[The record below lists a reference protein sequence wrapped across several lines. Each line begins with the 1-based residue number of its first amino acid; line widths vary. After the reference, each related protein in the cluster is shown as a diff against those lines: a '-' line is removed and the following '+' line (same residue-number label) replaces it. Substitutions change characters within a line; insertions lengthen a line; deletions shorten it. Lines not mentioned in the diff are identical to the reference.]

1 VTIELE
7 RSGIT
12 QRNRLTLADG
22 VRLNVEV
29 TGPADAPVTVL
40 LVHGWTCS
48 TRSWHNQVEGLPQI
62 LGEDAVRVVTYDHR
76 GHGRSDAAPAGT
88 TRLEQLADD
97 LVTVL
102 DEVVGEGPVVY
113 AGHSMGGMTLM
124 AAADRRPDLF
134 GSRIRAAALVSTT
147 SGHLTEGALGLPT
160 RFDPAAVRIAPRVL
174 NAVGR
179 RIDRRDAR
187 RAVAQEAEAEAAVAR
202 EAESRAREAEA
213 AAQAAEAAEA
223 VEMGALA
230 GEAAGSRGRVAG
242 ARARAAAAAA
252 GAQAA
257 ARRAAVVAAGLQRPA
272 LRQVVFGKKPDP
284 AEVELFMADLAVVP
298 GASYGGFFETML
310 EHDRGQALKVL
321 EELPV
326 EIMHG
331 TRDRLLPPRHAN
343 RIAAQLPSARLWIYP
358 GAGHMLMQ
366 ERPRDVT
373 HRLAS
378 LARKV
383 R

>member
-1 VTIELE
+1 MTIELE
-7 RSGIT
+7 RSGVT
-12 QRNRLTLADG
+12 TSDG

-62 LGEDAVRVVTYDHR
+62 LGRDAVRVVTYDHR
-76 GHGRSDAAPAGT
+76 GHGRSDAAPAGS

-102 DEVVGEGPVVY
+102 DEVVGDGPVVY

-124 AAADRRPDLF
+124 AAADQYPELF
-134 GSRIRAAALVSTT
+134 GPRIRAAALVSTT
-147 SGHLTEGALGLPT
+147 SGHLTEGALGIPA
-160 RFDPAAVRIAPRVL
+160 RFDPTAARIAPRIL

-179 RIDRRDAR
+179 RIDRR
-187 RAVAQEAEAEAAVAR
+187 
-202 EAESRAREAEA
+202 A
-213 AAQAAEAAEA
+213 AAQAAAEAAEVA
-223 VEMGALA
+223 GRAAERARVAGDVRSAARLAQVARRAGALA
-230 GEAAGSRGRVAG
+230 
-242 ARARAAAAAA
+242 AR
-252 GAQAA
+252 
-257 ARRAAVVAAGLQRPA
+257 LQRPA
-272 LRQVVFGKKPDP
+272 LKQVVFGKNADP
-284 AEVELFMADLAVVP
+284 AEVDLFMEDLAVVP
-298 GASYGGFFETML
+298 GPSYGGFFETML
-310 EHDRGQALKVL
+310 QHDRGHALKVL
-321 EELPV
+321 DQLPV

-343 RIAAQLPSARLWIYP
+343 RIAAELPTARLWLYP

-378 LARKV
+378 LARKASA
-383 R
+383 

>member
-1 VTIELE
+1 MTIQLE
-7 RSGIT
+7 RSGVT
-12 QRNRLTLADG
+12 TPDG

-76 GHGRSDAAPAGT
+76 GHGRSDAAPAGS
-88 TRLEQLADD
+88 TRLDQLADD
-97 LVTVL
+97 LVMVL
-102 DEVVGEGPVVY
+102 DEVVGDGPVVY

-124 AAADRRPDLF
+124 AAADRYPELF

-147 SGHLTEGALGLPT
+147 SGHLTEGALGIPA
-160 RFDPAAVRIAPRVL
+160 RFDPTAARIAPRVL

-179 RIDRRDAR
+179 RIDRQAAR
-187 RAVAQEAEAEAAVAR
+187 RTEAA
-202 EAESRAREAEA
+202 
-213 AAQAAEAAEA
+213 
-223 VEMGALA
+223 G
-230 GEAAGSRGRVAG
+230 GEAATAAGGSSHGAAGGDAASHGTGGAAEGGLRSAAGAGPRAAGGGAASARGQAAARLAGAARRAG
-242 ARARAAAAAA
+242 ARAAL
-252 GAQAA
+252 
-257 ARRAAVVAAGLQRPA
+257 LQRPA
-272 LRQVVFGKKPDP
+272 LKQVVFGKKVDP
-284 AEVELFMADLAVVP
+284 AEVELFLEDLAVVP

-310 EHDRGQALKVL
+310 EHDRGDALKVL
-321 EELPV
+321 EQLPV

-343 RIAAQLPSARLWIYP
+343 RMAAQLPTARLWIYP

-378 LARKV
+378 LARKASA
-383 R
+383 

>member
-1 VTIELE
+1 MTIQLE
-7 RSGIT
+7 RSGVT
-12 QRNRLTLADG
+12 TPDG

-29 TGPADAPVTVL
+29 AGPADAPVTVL

-48 TRSWHNQVEGLPQI
+48 TRSWHNQVESLPQI
-62 LGEDAVRVVTYDHR
+62 LGPDAVRVVTYDHR

-88 TRLEQLADD
+88 TRLDQLADD
-97 LVTVL
+97 LATVL
-102 DEVVGEGPVVY
+102 DEVVGAGPVVY

-124 AAADRRPDLF
+124 AAADRRPELF

-147 SGHLTEGALGLPT
+147 CGHLTEGALGLPT
-160 RFDPAAVRIAPRVL
+160 RFDPAATRIAPRVL

-179 RIDRRDAR
+179 SIDRRDAR
-187 RAVAQEAEAEAAVAR
+187 RAVAQEVEAEAR
-202 EAESRAREAEA
+202 EAGA
-213 AAQAAEAAEA
+213 AAQAAEAAET
-223 VEMGALA
+223 
-230 GEAAGSRGRVAG
+230 RGRVAG
-242 ARARAAAAAA
+242 ARARAGGAAAA
-252 GAQAA
+252 AQAA
-257 ARRAAVVAAGLQRPA
+257 ARRAAVLAAGLQRPA
-272 LRQVVFGKKPDP
+272 LRRVVFGKKPDP
-284 AEVELFMADLAVVP
+284 AEVDLFMADLAVVP

-310 EHDRGQALKVL
+310 EHDRGDALKVL

-383 R
+383 IA

>member
-1 VTIELE
+1 
-7 RSGIT
+7 
-12 QRNRLTLADG
+12 
-22 VRLNVEV
+22 
-29 TGPADAPVTVL
+29 
-40 LVHGWTCS
+40 
-48 TRSWHNQVEGLPQI
+48 VEGLPQI
-62 LGEDAVRVVTYDHR
+62 LGPDAVRVVTYDHR
-76 GHGRSDAAPAGT
+76 GHGRSDAAPAGS
-88 TRLEQLADD
+88 TRLDQLADD

-102 DEVVGEGPVVY
+102 DEVVGDGPVVY

-124 AAADRRPDLF
+124 AAADRHPELF

-147 SGHLTEGALGLPT
+147 SGRLTEGALGLPT
-160 RFDPAAVRIAPRVL
+160 RFDPAATRIAPRVL

-187 RAVAQEAEAEAAVAR
+187 RAQ
-202 EAESRAREAEA
+202 
-213 AAQAAEAAEA
+213 
-223 VEMGALA
+223 
-230 GEAAGSRGRVAG
+230 
-242 ARARAAAAAA
+242 ARAAGAAH
-252 GAQAA
+252 
-257 ARRAAVVAAGLQRPA
+257 RAAVLAAALQRPA
-272 LRQVVFGKKPDP
+272 LQRVVFGRKPDP

-310 EHDRGQALKVL
+310 EHDRGHALKVL
-321 EELPV
+321 DQLPV

-383 R
+383 S